1 MSSSVVLPTMLPTMP
16 PLVRV
21 RSKGER
27 EVFVWLEVGHNI
39 QASLL
44 EYSDLEPPCT
54 KIHPCY
60 LNLGLKFPLFAL
72 FKEIMTEA
80 ALLSQVEK
88 VYMLEVAYKNKH
100 GCKIQAG
107 RLLWERNAE
116 LEKVLAVEQDNLMD
130 KLCSEE
136 N

>member
-1 MSSSVVLPTMLPTMP
+1 MP

-27 EVFVWLEVGHNI
+27 EVFVCQGKDLLNDCKVWLEVGHNI

-60 LNLGLKFPLFAL
+60 LNLGLKFRLFAL
-72 FKEIMTEA
+72 FKEILVSYNVVLYNVTSPPFVSSH
-80 ALLSQVEK
+80 ALN
-88 VYMLEVAYKNKH
+88 Y
-100 GCKIQAG
+100 I
-107 RLLWERNAE
+107 
-116 LEKVLAVEQDNLMD
+116 MD
-130 KLCSEE
+130 GME
-136 N
+136 